1 MKPKILPVLEMC
13 IENGLARGIRRAYKH
28 TDEPSEEH
36 MLDVMEKAIMEEIS
50 EWFEF
55 EEGENK

>member
-1 MKPKILPVLEMC
+1 MKPKEQAVIEMC
-13 IENGLARGIRRAYKH
+13 IENGLSRGIRRAYKH

-36 MLDVMEKAIMEEIS
+36 MLDAMEKAIMEEIH

-55 EEGENK
+55 DEKN

>member
-1 MKPKILPVLEMC
+1 MC

-36 MLDVMEKAIMEEIS
+36 MLDVMEKSIMEEIYQ
-50 EWFEF
+50 WFEF

>member
-1 MKPKILPVLEMC
+1 MKPKTLPVLEMC

-36 MLDVMEKAIMEEIS
+36 MLDVMEKAIMEEIH
-50 EWFEF
+50 EWFQFPEID
-55 EEGENK
+55 N